1 MIKMKTFK
9 ILIVL
14 LYLPLIVSC
23 GKKEETYFNFVDM
36 FKYVKKN
43 YENKRIYF
51 GDKDRDDGR
60 YLIDGWSVPQERRDG
75 STKIRTFRWAVNDES
90 IIKLNVA
97 DLSEKEVTM
106 ICEPFNIDGLPR
118 QKVNVYVNDLF
129 LKSFEMRNWIAT
141 YRFKIKPEFLKYG
154 ENIVAFKWHYPRSPS
169 ELNIGEDTRKLCARF
184 FDFKLG
190 NSDGEESNS
199 SEPEEREKVEEVIS
213 EITTH
218 ETKEEKAILIPSGG
232 IIEYG
237 VDLPKKPTLK
247 FGLMGDPSAN
257 FTIFVN
263 SEDDI
268 EKRYDYKLG
277 NDTESEKINI
287 DLSEFSKKYVNFII
301 SVSSQSDAYVAWQNP
316 VISSSSKREE
326 SYWGIFSKEKI
337 AAEKNRTRT
346 DNSDKKPHVFIYLVD
361 TLRADHLGCYGYHKE
376 TSPFIDEFSAE
387 GVLFVNAF
395 ANASWTKPTVASL
408 LTGMYPNKHGAED
421 RPDVL
426 PDSVAMLPEILQSS
440 DYHTLYIISNGNV
453 AREFNFDQGND
464 YYEVVT
470 PHDYTSS
477 ELINKAFFNWF
488 SENGEKVDKPLFA
501 YLHTVDPHHP
511 YTPKEPFLKFK
522 IEDKEREG
530 LAIRQNVLRKKRR
543 EGLSGEDIEYIIS
556 LYDCEILHNDY
567 YFQEFINFLKE
578 KNLYDDSIIVI
589 LGDHGEQFDEHGELY
604 HGLSIYNE
612 EIQVPII
619 IKFPHKEFE
628 GYRPKFIMTQVDILP
643 TILDY
648 LGIPFPKGVDGISV
662 LNHLEK
668 KIDNINRTVMIKEKL
683 NFESWKGVSYVGF
696 ILKNEKHIIRY
707 PRYDYAD
714 IKSYEVYDLEKDP
727 DERENRNIFVSRMGL
742 LSNKIKFHTDSVLH
756 DYDKLTF
763 SLNEK
768 INLKDLPEEKIKAL
782 KALGYIR

>member
-1 MIKMKTFK
+1 MIKMKTSK

-23 GKKEETYFNFVDM
+23 GKKEETYFSFVDM
-36 FKYVKKN
+36 FQYVKKN

-60 YLIDGWSVPQERRDG
+60 YLIDGWSVPQERKDASG
-75 STKIRTFRWAVNDES
+75 NNTFRWAVNDES

-106 ICEPFNIDGLPR
+106 ICEPFNVDGLPK

-154 ENIVAFKWHYPRSPS
+154 ENSLVFRWHYPRSPLD
-169 ELNIGEDTRKLCARF
+169 LNIGEDTRKLCARF
-184 FDFKLG
+184 FDFIIG
-190 NSDGEESNS
+190 NSVGEESNP
-199 SEPEEREKVEEVIS
+199 SEPREIDKGVKSVITS
-213 EITTH
+213 H
-218 ETKEEKAILIPSGG
+218 ETNEEKAILIPSGG

-237 VDLPKKPTLK
+237 VDLPKKPTLE
-247 FGLMGDPSAN
+247 FGLSGDLSAN

-268 EKRYDYKLG
+268 EKRYDYKPG
-277 NDTESEKINI
+277 NNTKSERINI
-287 DLSEFSKKYVNFII
+287 DLSEFSNKYVNFII
-301 SVSSQSDAYVAWQNP
+301 SVSSQSDAYVAWKNP
-316 VISSSSKREE
+316 VISTSSLREE
-326 SYWGIFSKEKI
+326 SYWGTFSIERI
-337 AAEKNRTRT
+337 AAEKSITRAET
-346 DNSDKKPHVFIYLVD
+346 SDKKPHVFIYLVD
-361 TLRADHLGCYGYHKE
+361 TLRADHLSCYGYHRE

-387 GVLFVNAF
+387 GVLFINAF
-395 ANASWTKPTVASL
+395 ANASWTKPAVASL

-421 RPDVL
+421 RPDLL
-426 PDSVAMLPEILQSS
+426 PDSVEMMSEIFQSN

-453 AREFNFDQGND
+453 AKEFNFDQGND

-470 PHDYTSS
+470 PHDYNSS
-477 ELINKAFFNWF
+477 ELINKAFFSWF
-488 SENGEKVDKPLFA
+488 NENGEKVDKPLFA

-511 YTPKEPFLKFK
+511 FTPKEPFLEFK

-530 LAIRQNVLRKKRR
+530 LAFSQNVIRKKIR
-543 EGLSGEDIEYIIS
+543 EGLSREDIEYIMS
-556 LYDCEILHNDY
+556 LYDCEILHNDF
-567 YFQEFINFLKE
+567 YFQEFISFLKE
-578 KNLYDDSIIVI
+578 KNLYDDSLIVF
-589 LGDHGEQFDEHGELY
+589 LSDHGEQFDEHGELY

-612 EIQVPII
+612 EIHVPII
-619 IKFPHKEFE
+619 IKFPNREFK

-648 LGIPFPKGVDGISV
+648 IGIQFPKSVDGISV
-662 LNHLEK
+662 MDYLENK
-668 KIDNINRTVMIKEKL
+668 NDYINRTVMIKEKL
-683 NFESWKGVSYVGF
+683 NFEGWKGVNYIGF
-696 ILKNEKHIIRY
+696 ILNNEKHIIRY
-707 PRYDYAD
+707 PRYDYTD
-714 IKSYEVYDLEKDP
+714 IESYEVYDLVKDP
-727 DERENRNIFVSRMGL
+727 EERENRNIFLSRMGIL
-742 LSNKIKFHTDSVLH
+742 LNKIKFHTDTVLH

-768 INLKDLPEEKIKAL
+768 IDLLDLPEEKIRAL